1 MPRHVSLFFFPFTQ
15 APGFVGV
22 SAGVAATVAFLGGD
36 TYVLQGGVV
45 FEADVLLYKWRSC
58 RMVQGGVVVLLALVA
73 LVVLFLAVGVAMIS
87 VGTVPGVRSLG
98 LDVVL
103 LVPLVSVDAC
113 DDAVVVAVV
122 LLVGEVVGV
131 LVVVVG
137 GVAGVAVVVA
147 EAMQTSVG
155 VVQLTR
161 TVQRESAE

>member
-1 MPRHVSLFFFPFTQ
+1 MSLFFFPFTQ
-15 APGFVGV
+15 SPGFVGV

-73 LVVLFLAVGVAMIS
+73 LVM
-87 VGTVPGVRSLG
+87 
-98 LDVVL
+98 VL
-103 LVPLVSVDAC
+103 LVPLVSIDAC

-122 LLVGEVVGV
+122 LPVGEVVD
-131 LVVVVG
+131 VVVG
-137 GVAGVAVVVA
+137 VVVGVVAGVAVVVA
-147 EAMQTSVG
+147 GAMQTSVG

>member
-15 APGFVGV
+15 SPGFVGV

-73 LVVLFLAVGVAMIS
+73 LVIS
-87 VGTVPGVRSLG
+87 VGTVPGVGSVG

-122 LLVGEVVGV
+122 LPVGEVVD
-131 LVVVVG
+131 VVVG
-137 GVAGVAVVVA
+137 VVVGVVAGVAVVVA
-147 EAMQTSVG
+147 GAMQTSVG

>member
-1 MPRHVSLFFFPFTQ
+1 MFFFPFTQ
-15 APGFVGV
+15 SPGFVGV

-73 LVVLFLAVGVAMIS
+73 LVIS
-87 VGTVPGVRSLG
+87 VGTVPGMGSLG

-122 LLVGEVVGV
+122 LPVGEVVD
-131 LVVVVG
+131 VVVG
-137 GVAGVAVVVA
+137 VVVGVVAGVAVVVA
-147 EAMQTSVG
+147 GAMQTSVG

>member
-1 MPRHVSLFFFPFTQ
+1 MFFFPFTQ
-15 APGFVGV
+15 SPGFVGV

-73 LVVLFLAVGVAMIS
+73 LVIS
-87 VGTVPGVRSLG
+87 VGTVPGVGSLG

-122 LLVGEVVGV
+122 LPVGEVVD
-131 LVVVVG
+131 VVVG
-137 GVAGVAVVVA
+137 VVVGVVAGVAVVVA
-147 EAMQTSVG
+147 GAMQTSVG

>member
-15 APGFVGV
+15 SPGFVGV

-73 LVVLFLAVGVAMIS
+73 LVM
-87 VGTVPGVRSLG
+87 
-98 LDVVL
+98 VL
-103 LVPLVSVDAC
+103 LVPLVSIDAC

-122 LLVGEVVGV
+122 LPVGEVVD
-131 LVVVVG
+131 VVVG
-137 GVAGVAVVVA
+137 VVVGVVAGVAVVVA
-147 EAMQTSVG
+147 GAMQTSVG

>member
-1 MPRHVSLFFFPFTQ
+1 MFFFPFTQ
-15 APGFVGV
+15 SPGFVGV

-73 LVVLFLAVGVAMIS
+73 LVM
-87 VGTVPGVRSLG
+87 
-98 LDVVL
+98 VL
-103 LVPLVSVDAC
+103 LVPLVSIDAC

-122 LLVGEVVGV
+122 LPVGEVVD
-131 LVVVVG
+131 VVVG
-137 GVAGVAVVVA
+137 VVVGVVAGVAVVVA
-147 EAMQTSVG
+147 GAMQTSVG

>member
-1 MPRHVSLFFFPFTQ
+1 MFFFPFTQ
-15 APGFVGV
+15 SPGFVGV

-73 LVVLFLAVGVAMIS
+73 LVIS
-87 VGTVPGVRSLG
+87 VGTVPGVGSVG

-122 LLVGEVVGV
+122 LPVGEVVD
-131 LVVVVG
+131 VVVG
-137 GVAGVAVVVA
+137 VVVGVVAGVAVVVA
-147 EAMQTSVG
+147 GAMQTSVG

>member
-15 APGFVGV
+15 SPGFVGV

-58 RMVQGGVVVLLALVA
+58 RMVQGGGVVLLALVA
-73 LVVLFLAVGVAMIS
+73 LVM
-87 VGTVPGVRSLG
+87 
-98 LDVVL
+98 VL

-122 LLVGEVVGV
+122 LPVGEVVD
-131 LVVVVG
+131 VVVG
-137 GVAGVAVVVA
+137 VVVGVVAGVAVVVA
-147 EAMQTSVG
+147 GAMQTSVG

>member
-15 APGFVGV
+15 SPGFVGV

-73 LVVLFLAVGVAMIS
+73 LVIS
-87 VGTVPGVRSLG
+87 VGTVPGVGSLG

-122 LLVGEVVGV
+122 LPVGEVVDV
-131 LVVVVG
+131 VVVVVVG
-137 GVAGVAVVVA
+137 VVAGVAVVVA
-147 EAMQTSVG
+147 GAMQTSVG

>member
-15 APGFVGV
+15 SPGFVGV

-73 LVVLFLAVGVAMIS
+73 LVALVIS
-87 VGTVPGVRSLG
+87 VGTVPGVGSLG

-122 LLVGEVVGV
+122 LPVGEVVD
-131 LVVVVG
+131 VVVG
-137 GVAGVAVVVA
+137 VVVGVVAGVAVVVA
-147 EAMQTSVG
+147 GAMQTSVG

>member
-15 APGFVGV
+15 SPGFVGV

-73 LVVLFLAVGVAMIS
+73 LVIS
-87 VGTVPGVRSLG
+87 VGTVPGVGSLG

-122 LLVGEVVGV
+122 LPVGEVVD
-131 LVVVVG
+131 VVVG
-137 GVAGVAVVVA
+137 VVVGVVAGVAVVVA
-147 EAMQTSVG
+147 GAMQTSVG